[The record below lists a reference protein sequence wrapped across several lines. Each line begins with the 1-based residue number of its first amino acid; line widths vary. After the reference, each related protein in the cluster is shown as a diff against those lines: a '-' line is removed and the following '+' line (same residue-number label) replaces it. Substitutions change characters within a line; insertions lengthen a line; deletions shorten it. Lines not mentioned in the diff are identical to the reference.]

1 MNRTTAWLAVAVAV
15 LVAAL
20 AGAWLAQRDAAAER
34 DELLARLS
42 ALEHRDAAPTASPA
56 RVGPTARAVP
66 VRASAPATALRE
78 PVEQPLAE
86 TPVERA
92 IAEAT
97 LIQGL
102 QRDYEREPRE
112 AAWATKAE
120 HALTGAA
127 SAEEIVVA
135 ELVPE
140 AFETRCRSQ
149 RCRIVARFPT
159 RDQAQEWAYYY
170 MTRTA
175 GTLRQVQFFIADLP
189 GGGAEITLY
198 GQR

>member
-1 MNRTTAWLAVAVAV
+1 MNRTTAWLGVAVAV

-20 AGAWLAQRDAAAER
+20 AGAWLAQRDATAER
-34 DELLARLS
+34 DELLARLA
-42 ALEHRDAAPTASPA
+42 ALEQQGAAPTSAA
-56 RVGPTARAVP
+56 RIGPSARAVSTP
-66 VRASAPATALRE
+66 ASRPATALRE

-97 LIQGL
+97 LIQDL

-112 AAWATKAE
+112 AAWATQAE

-135 ELVPE
+135 NLVPD
-140 AFETRCRSQ
+140 AFETRCRSR

-175 GTLRQVQFFIADLP
+175 GTLRQVQFFIADAP